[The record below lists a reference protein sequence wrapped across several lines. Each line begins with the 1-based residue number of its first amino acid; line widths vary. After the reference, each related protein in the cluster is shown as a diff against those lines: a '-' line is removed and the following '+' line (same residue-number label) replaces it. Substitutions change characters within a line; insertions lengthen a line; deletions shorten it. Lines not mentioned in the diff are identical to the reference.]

1 MVDKSLFRLALREDK
16 EKFADYF
23 KIILT
28 DLYKSPRKKGGTNKE
43 KKGFVDGFMH
53 AGIIIGLVEMEE
65 LETLIGQVHLKVFGK
80 TLEERKALIK
90 SAQLSK
96 NVLDIPTF
104 YRQKKD
110 LKIEQ
115 KF

>member
-1 MVDKSLFRLALREDK
+1 
-16 EKFADYF
+16 
-23 KIILT
+23 
-28 DLYKSPRKKGGTNKE
+28 
-43 KKGFVDGFMH
+43 
-53 AGIIIGLVEMEE
+53 MEE
-65 LETLIGQVHLKVFGK
+65 LQTLIGQVHLEVFGK

-90 SAQLSK
+90 SAQLSED
-96 NVLDIPTF
+96 VLDIPTF